1 MLCVGA
7 ILGRGPADGG
17 WWKVGAALPVF
28 LFAWVNQYR
37 CHSHLAGLKKYSL
50 PSDGLFRRLVCPH
63 YACECLLYFSLAVA
77 GAPEGQWLN
86 RTLLCVTAFAVVNL
100 GVTAA
105 GTRKWYADKFGQE
118 AVAKKWNMIP
128 FVF

>member
-1 MLCVGA
+1 VA
-7 ILGRGPADGG
+7 VA
-17 WWKVGAALPVF
+17 VPVF
-28 LFAWVNQYR
+28 VFAWVNQYR
-37 CHSHLAGLKKYSL
+37 CHKHLAGLRKYSL
-50 PSDGLFRRLVCPH
+50 PSDGLFSHLVCPH

-77 GAPEGQWLN
+77 GAPQGQWLN

-105 GTRKWYADKFGQE
+105 GTREWYADKFGQE

>member
-1 MLCVGA
+1 M
-7 ILGRGPADGG
+7 
-17 WWKVGAALPVF
+17 ALPVF
-28 LFAWVNQYR
+28 VFAWINQYR
-37 CHSHLAGLKKYSL
+37 CHRHLAGLKKYSL
-50 PSDGLFRRLVCPH
+50 PSDGLFRHLVCPH

-105 GTRKWYADKFGQE
+105 GTRKWSADKFGQE